1 MNEAVTVL
9 ALVSSALR
17 TLVLGGGLVF
27 AGVALADWAVRTRR
41 ISPFSGVARFMRTRV
56 EPRIAGVER
65 QVVRAGGHASSTP
78 WWALVVY
85 IVAALLLLGA
95 FDLLI
100 SLLDEVAVAT
110 SLGGAGLLLLVVR
123 WTFAFLRFA
132 LLVRII
138 ASWVPA
144 LSRRRWISWSF
155 GATEWMLRPLR
166 RVIPSVGVIDITPI
180 VAYFALRIAQWLVE
194 TVLLAGLR

>member
-9 ALVSSALR
+9 ALVLGTLR

-27 AGVALADWAVRTRR
+27 AGIALADWAVRTRR

-65 QVVRAGGHASSTP
+65 QVVRAGGHPSSTP

-180 VAYFALRIAQWLVE
+180 VAYFALRIGQWLVE